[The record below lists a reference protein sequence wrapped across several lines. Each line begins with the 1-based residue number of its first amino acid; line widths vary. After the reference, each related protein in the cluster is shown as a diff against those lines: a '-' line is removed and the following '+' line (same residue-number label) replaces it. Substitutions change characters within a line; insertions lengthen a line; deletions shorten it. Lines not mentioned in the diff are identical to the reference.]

1 MDSRALLAALKRKR
15 EKTVDLGNG
24 KKVFFLRPA
33 ESEMSGLLTGEGE
46 TRTWS
51 VGVDHVR
58 KCVTGWAGFTED
70 DILGVG
76 VGSSDPVDFNAELWA
91 ELCGDDIAWVRQ
103 VADAILKSVIDH
115 LQKEDAVAKNSEP
128 A

>member
-15 EKTVDLGNG
+15 EKTVDLGDG

-33 ESEMSGLLTGEGE
+33 ESEMASLLSGEGE
-46 TRTWS
+46 TRTWAI
-51 VGVDHVR
+51 GVDHVR
-58 KCVTGWAGFTED
+58 KCVTGWDGFTEV
-70 DILGVG
+70 DILGAG
-76 VGSSDPVDFNAELWA
+76 VGASDPVPFDADLWA

-103 VADAILKSVIDH
+103 VADAILKSVVDH
-115 LQKEDAVAKNSEP
+115 LQAEEAAAKNSVP